1 MQRNSTTERDGV
13 IYLLD
18 NARRQHRAQLREALY
33 IASYPHDIFLVAR
46 AINRGATITFEKEE
60 TMVTKDGT
68 RFDIHESRN
77 LFYLPTVEINV
88 DQGNRC
94 WCSKGEHLVK
104 LLHKSYSPKQRIG
117 SQTVRLRKP

>member
-1 MQRNSTTERDGV
+1 M

-68 RFDIHESRN
+68 RFDIHESQFCFTCQ
-77 LFYLPTVEINV
+77 LLKLMLTKEIGV
-88 DQGNRC
+88 GA
-94 WCSKGEHLVK
+94 
-104 LLHKSYSPKQRIG
+104 
-117 SQTVRLRKP
+117 VRESIW